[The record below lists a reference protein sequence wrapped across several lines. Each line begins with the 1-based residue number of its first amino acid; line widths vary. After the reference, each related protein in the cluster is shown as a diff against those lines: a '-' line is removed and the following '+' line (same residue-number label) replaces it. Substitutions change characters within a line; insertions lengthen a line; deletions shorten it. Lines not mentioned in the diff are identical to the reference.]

1 MKAHSYTLSAEA
13 RKGSLE
19 YARKA
24 LEQAQWNL
32 GFGRFPRA
40 YKAVNAALKAV
51 QAEVNK
57 PIKDIHLAA

>member
-24 LEQAQWNL
+24 LDQAQWNL

-40 YKAVNAALKAV
+40 YKAVNAALDAL
-51 QAEVNK
+51 QAEDNK
-57 PIKDIHLAA
+57 PIKDIQLAA